1 MKNYY
6 SKTFTTNSP
15 LFFIFLVAVII
26 FGFLA
31 RQPIN
36 MPNYI
41 NYDSVMALSK
51 FGLTSN
57 FIQSASTFFI
67 WVEFILNMFTI
78 LAIFALGKEIV
89 GRTGGLCAAFL
100 FAIYPYFTVNMYSM
114 NIYLVLSFV
123 LYLLF
128 MYIGVHS
135 MLKRWNFL
143 SGIFFTIALVI
154 EPTCLLLG
162 LVPYIYFLIK
172 QKHVAVLQAFLY
184 FLVGIIVAL
193 GTFVLIAYI
202 KGTLSTLLPL
212 DNYFINLWNNAKSL
226 FTQPL
231 QYLTNTIIPYFNT
244 FKHPLVNTA
253 NSYLHYTIITL
264 AILGAL
270 YALIQENV
278 RILAILLITMFFLAF
293 FMTFEYVIVM
303 IMLVLL
309 AGFMIDKV
317 ISDVLKI

>member
-6 SKTFTTNSP
+6 SKVFTTSSP
-15 LFFIFLVAVII
+15 LFFIFLIAVLIL
-26 FGFLA
+26 GFLA

-36 MPNYI
+36 MPNYVSYGSEI
-41 NYDSVMALSK
+41 TLTK
-51 FGLTSN
+51 FGLTTT

-67 WVEFILNMFTI
+67 GLEFILNMFTI
-78 LAIFALGKEIV
+78 LAIFALGKVIV
-89 GRTGGLCAAFL
+89 GKTGGLCSALL
-100 FAIYPYFTVNMYSM
+100 FAIYPFFTVNMYTI
-114 NIYLVLSFV
+114 NIYLILAFV

-135 MLKRWNFL
+135 MLRRWNFL
-143 SGIFFTIALVI
+143 SGIFFTITLVI

-162 LVPYIYFLIK
+162 LIPYIYFLIK

-184 FLVGIIVAL
+184 FLIGIIISL
-193 GTFVLIAYI
+193 GIFIFIAYM

-212 DNYFINLWNNAKSL
+212 DNYFISLWDNTKKL
-226 FTQPL
+226 FTNPL
-231 QYLTNTIIPYFNT
+231 HYLTNTIIPYFNI
-244 FKHPLVNTA
+244 FKHPLVTA
-253 NSYLHYTIITL
+253 PNSYLHYTIITL
-264 AILGAL
+264 SILGAL

-293 FMTFEYVIVM
+293 VMTFEYVIVM
-303 IMLVLL
+303 IMLILL